1 MVWSRDFGIDETELS
16 MLRRV
21 YISVCSVMELEPQ
34 SEGGAEVGKM
44 LFHLYQQG
52 VRDELALIRMLTDR

>member
-16 MLRRV
+16 MLRV

-34 SEGGAEVGKM
+34 SKGGAEVGKM

-52 VRDELALIRMLTDR
+52 IRDELALIRMLTDR